1 MPEDEPGVF
10 ALFVQYIYRSK
21 IPAGNTETHLHN
33 LYDFYQFA
41 DKLCLTG
48 LKDKIMDSIQD
59 MAMRYDLKDQLIT
72 DDLVKK
78 AMNMKSPTNV
88 RLKSFTICALVS
100 VFPQNWRED
109 PCTGDDTID
118 TDGNQEIEA
127 KDDDDEPAGPP
138 YQYVKKADK
147 KAIWELCKNDFD
159 FLYAFDTQ
167 LEQELQDRTN
177 DIYDPRV
184 RDEKIPH
191 DRYWFHCHKVGFD
204 CRADQTREAELKF
217 IPKASH
223 RN

>member
-1 MPEDEPGVF
+1 MYMPEDEPGAF

-59 MAMRYDLKDQLIT
+59 MAMKYGLKDQLIT

-78 AMNMKSPTNV
+78 AMNLKSPTNV
-88 RLKSFTICALVS
+88 GLKSFTICALVS
-100 VFPQNWRED
+100 VFLQNWRED

-159 FLYAFDTQ
+159 FYMHLTLNLNKSFRI
-167 LEQELQDRTN
+167 ELMIFTILASEMRKYPTT
-177 DIYDPRV
+177 V
-184 RDEKIPH
+184 
-191 DRYWFHCHKVGFD
+191 VGST
-204 CRADQTREAELKF
+204 ATRWASTVVPTK
-217 IPKASH
+217 PKKQS
-223 RN
+223 